1 MLKVNDAEVVAQAG
15 PKSSFPPMQVSVLQ
29 FGPEKTDILLSQTVP
44 HRDAVRA
51 PPVPATTY
59 QTPPVV

>member
-1 MLKVNDAEVVAQAG
+1 MYEADKPVQAG
-15 PKSSFPPMQVSVLQ
+15 PLSSIPPTQVSVLQ
-29 FGPEKTDILLSQTVP
+29 FGPEKTDILLSQAVP
-44 HRDAVRA
+44 HNEAVIA